1 VEPITSHHDASVW
14 SGAEPFEGKSMVR
27 TMIDS
32 VLRYVPEREEGQA
45 MVEYGMALLGVAILV
60 LVVLFALGARLNE
73 FFTVV
78 GASLKS
84 S

>member
-1 VEPITSHHDASVW
+1 MLKAPIDLIGSCIPD
-14 SGAEPFEGKSMVR
+14 
-27 TMIDS
+27 
-32 VLRYVPEREEGQA
+32 REEGQA
-45 MVEYGMALLGVAILV
+45 LVEYGMVLLGVAILV

-73 FFTVV
+73 FFNVV